1 MSQEFLPTR
10 ERSRQIQSRSLASPT
25 RIGVR
30 ELVPAFLS
38 GETSPRLFLAHGC
51 AGKQHSARS
60 KRETRGHFSEPYRG
74 GQNPIFHGKPCR
86 NVRDLFAT
94 SGADKVFTAS
104 VWGKKPF
111 HFPREMRGFERR
123 RVDTTLKKG
132 WSASAATKI
141 FNSRSSDVAANPIHD
156 PPL

>member
-10 ERSRQIQSRSLASPT
+10 ERSHQIQSRFTRLADAYRRSRARSSFPLQRNLST
-25 RIGVR
+25 
-30 ELVPAFLS
+30 LVS
-38 GETSPRLFLAHGC
+38 RPRLRWKTTFGTVE
-51 AGKQHSARS
+51 ARNAC
-60 KRETRGHFSEPYRG
+60 HFSEPYRG

-111 HFPREMRGFERR
+111 HFPRETRGFERR